1 MLSIIA
7 RGDLKSLTYAGW
19 ASPNQEMLITL
30 SEHGDF
36 NYCIPLKMLLG
47 FAEEYKRILMNV
59 KTTSAQGEPNG
70 VLEVTKVYWK
80 LPYMHVANA
89 YRLRLLNKH
98 TSLVIPF
105 RNWELHDY
113 PAFPAT
119 RRQAWTVKISS

>member
-1 MLSIIA
+1 
-7 RGDLKSLTYAGW
+7 
-19 ASPNQEMLITL
+19 
-30 SEHGDF
+30 
-36 NYCIPLKMLLG
+36 MLLG

-59 KTTSAQGEPNG
+59 KATSAEGEPNG

-80 LPYMHVANA
+80 LPYMHVTNA

-105 RNWELHDY
+105 RSWELHDY

-119 RRQAWTVKISS
+119 TRQTWMVKISS